1 MEPFNKRNFYGLLRQ
16 LTFELEGGGGGGGG
30 GVKRLDLH
38 EANYVSVHGAEER
51 KMNAQ

>member
-1 MEPFNKRNFYGLLRQ
+1 VEPFNKRNFYGLLRH
-16 LTFELEGGGGGGGG
+16 LTFELEGGGGGGG